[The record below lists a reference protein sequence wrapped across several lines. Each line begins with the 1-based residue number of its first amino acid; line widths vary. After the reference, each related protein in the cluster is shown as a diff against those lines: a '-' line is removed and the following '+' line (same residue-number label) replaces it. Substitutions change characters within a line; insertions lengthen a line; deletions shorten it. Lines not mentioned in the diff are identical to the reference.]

1 MEFNMT
7 RETFGIGNWRTSGAR
22 LSAAIRIM
30 ALGAVLCATPSA
42 LHAQEF
48 KIADKA
54 VQVHGFGTQGFV
66 VTEGNNWL
74 TMDTTHGSG
83 AMTDFGLNASS
94 QLTKKF
100 RLGMQVYARNL
111 GALGEF
117 QPSVDWAFGDYRF
130 ASWLGV
136 RAGKVKTTLGLYTD
150 TQDLDFLHAFALM
163 PQSVYPLDL
172 RDANISHLGGDVYGT
187 ARIGRAG
194 SISYTAYAGHR
205 DDSVHSAYPYFLL
218 ARGTVNSTYRGY
230 QWGGDVR
237 WNAPVQGLVV
247 GVSGLGER
255 LHGEGIR
262 LGLPNREKSR
272 RPGTTFQYFTQYGVG
287 NLKVD
292 AEYKHFNR
300 DHLIRNFNSEDVADV
315 HAWYV
320 SGSYRVMKRLELG
333 TYYSRYTITSTFLGL
348 VDTSLPSGHDYD
360 KVISSSFDINRY
372 VNVKVEGHFMDG
384 YGFGPYPNGFYPQ
397 VNPKGF
403 APTTKGLVIKTGFNF

>member
-1 MEFNMT
+1 LT
-7 RETFGIGNWRTSGAR
+7 REILGIGNRRAPGARR
-22 LSAAIRIM
+22 LSAAIRIL
-30 ALGAVLCATPSA
+30 ALGVLCATPSA

-48 KIADKA
+48 KVADKT
-54 VQVHGFGTQGFV
+54 VQVHGFGSQGFV
-66 VTEGNNWL
+66 VTKGNNWL
-74 TMDTTHGSG
+74 TMDTTQGSG
-83 AMTDFGLNASS
+83 AMTDFGLNISS
-94 QLTKKF
+94 QVAKKF
-100 RLGMQVYARNL
+100 RLGAQVYGRNL
-111 GALGEF
+111 GHLGEF

-187 ARIGRAG
+187 VSLKGAG

-218 ARGTVNSTYRGY
+218 ARGTLNSTYRGY

-237 WNAPVQGLVV
+237 WNTPVQGLLV

-272 RPGTTFQYFTQYGVG
+272 RPDTTFQYFGQYAVG

-292 AEYKHFNR
+292 TEYKHFNR

-315 HAWYV
+315 HAWYL
-320 SGSYRVMKRLELG
+320 SGSYRVIKQLELG
-333 TYYSRYTITSTFLGL
+333 AYYSNYTITSTFLGL

-360 KVISSSFDINRY
+360 KAITGRIDINRFI
-372 VNVKVEGHFMDG
+372 NVKVEGHFMDG

-397 VNPKGF
+397 VNPAGF
-403 APTTKGLVIKTGFNF
+403 KPDTKALVLKTGFNF